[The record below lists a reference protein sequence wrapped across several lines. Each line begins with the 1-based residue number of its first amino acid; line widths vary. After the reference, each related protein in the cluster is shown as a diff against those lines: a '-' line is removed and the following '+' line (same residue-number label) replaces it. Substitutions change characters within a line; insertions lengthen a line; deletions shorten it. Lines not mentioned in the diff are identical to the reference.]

1 MSVRLIPAE
10 VTLELRGSQPFS
22 LIWEEC
28 PGQKAQ
34 QCKGPEAGGWG
45 PEGVGW
51 KDSVNSAG
59 LCAWEEG
66 SLL

>member
-1 MSVRLIPAE
+1 MSVWLIPAE

-34 QCKGPEAGGWG
+34 QCKGPEVHVFGMAEDEQGVQGGWREVR
-45 PEGVGW
+45 EGNGGG
-51 KDSVNSAG
+51 KK
-59 LCAWEEG
+59 
-66 SLL
+66 